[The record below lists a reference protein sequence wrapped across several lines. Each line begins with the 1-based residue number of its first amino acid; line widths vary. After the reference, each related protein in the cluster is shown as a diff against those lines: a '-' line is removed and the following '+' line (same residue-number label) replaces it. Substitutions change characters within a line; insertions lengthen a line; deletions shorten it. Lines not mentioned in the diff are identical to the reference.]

1 MTRVLYTGSFDPI
14 TKGHENIITQA
25 SELFDEVIIAIL
37 KNPKK
42 TKKNF
47 KKS

>member
-1 MTRVLYTGSFDPI
+1 MQFCGKKVSIEKNQKNRPVCKK
-14 TKGHENIITQA
+14 TKKNPKK
-25 SELFDEVIIAIL
+25 LKL